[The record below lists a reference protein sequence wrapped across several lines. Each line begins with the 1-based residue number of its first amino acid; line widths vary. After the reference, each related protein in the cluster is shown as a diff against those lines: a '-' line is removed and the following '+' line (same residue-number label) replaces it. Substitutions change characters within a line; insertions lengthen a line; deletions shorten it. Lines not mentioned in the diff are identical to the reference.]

1 MAKIEVKDLRV
12 SFGALSVTTGVNLSI
27 PDRSITALMG
37 PSGSGKST
45 ILRVLNRLIEL
56 YPEAKVSGEVYLD
69 GQNIFDMNVLEL
81 RRKVQMIFQIPNPI
95 PNLSIFENVALGLKL
110 NRLVRGRRELSERVK
125 SALEKAQLWDE
136 VKDRLSAPAGK
147 LSGGQQQRLCVARA
161 LAFEPEV
168 LLADEPTANLD
179 PENTAK
185 VEALF
190 LELKKEMTIVLVT
203 HYLPP
208 FSSGRTRGALGSGRR
223 GGLPDRGAGRVC
235 ARRAEPRPST
245 PPACSCREEKC
256 GFLNVNSG
264 SASGRR
270 YGEFCSAERSGGLVR
285 PSF

>member
-1 MAKIEVKDLRV
+1 MAKVELKDLRV
-12 SFGALSVTTGVNLSI
+12 SFGASPVITGVNLSI

-56 YPEAKVSGEVYLD
+56 YPEARVSGEVYLD
-69 GQNIFDMNVLEL
+69 GQNIFDMNVMEL

-110 NRLVRGRRELSERVK
+110 NRLVRGRRELFERVR

-136 VKDRLSAPAGK
+136 VKDRLRAPAGK

-203 HYLPP
+203 HYPP
-208 FSSGRTRGALGSGRR
+208 QAARISDYAAFLYEGQIVEWGPTRDVFTKPRHELTEKYVTGRL
-223 GGLPDRGAGRVC
+223 
-235 ARRAEPRPST
+235 
-245 PPACSCREEKC
+245 
-256 GFLNVNSG
+256 
-264 SASGRR
+264 
-270 YGEFCSAERSGGLVR
+270 Y
-285 PSF
+285 

>member
-1 MAKIEVKDLRV
+1 
-12 SFGALSVTTGVNLSI
+12 
-27 PDRSITALMG
+27 MG

-110 NRLVRGRRELSERVK
+110 NRLVRSRGELFERVK

-136 VKDRLSAPAGK
+136 VKDRLRAPAGK

-203 HYLPP
+203 HYPPP
-208 FSSGRTRGALGSGRR
+208 FNSRPDEGGSRAGRAQGSPSRGADRVR
-223 GGLPDRGAGRVC
+223 VKPGGAAPPGPAQTHLHERKTQLFKHVWRLRLPN
-235 ARRAEPRPST
+235 
-245 PPACSCREEKC
+245 PPTA
-256 GFLNVNSG
+256 L
-264 SASGRR
+264 A
-270 YGEFCSAERSGGLVR
+270 AA
-285 PSF
+285 

>member
-1 MAKIEVKDLRV
+1 LTMAKIELKDLRV
-12 SFGALSVTTGVNLSI
+12 SFGASPVITGVNLSI

-81 RRKVQMIFQIPNPI
+81 RRRVQMIFQIPNPI

-110 NRLVRGRRELSERVK
+110 NRLVRGRDELFERVK
-125 SALEKAQLWDE
+125 SALEKAQLWDD
-136 VKDRLSAPAGK
+136 VKNRLDMPAGK

-203 HYLPP
+203 HYPP
-208 FSSGRTRGALGSGRR
+208 QAARVSDYVTFLYKGQIVEWGPTKDIFTKPRHELTEKYVTGRL
-223 GGLPDRGAGRVC
+223 
-235 ARRAEPRPST
+235 
-245 PPACSCREEKC
+245 
-256 GFLNVNSG
+256 
-264 SASGRR
+264 
-270 YGEFCSAERSGGLVR
+270 Y
-285 PSF
+285 

>member
-1 MAKIEVKDLRV
+1 MAKIELKDLRV
-12 SFGALSVTTGVNLSI
+12 SFGALPVITGVNLSI

-45 ILRVLNRLIEL
+45 ILRVLNRLVEL
-56 YPEAKVSGEVYLD
+56 YPEARVSGEVYLD
-69 GQNIFDMNVLEL
+69 GQNIFDMNLLEL

-110 NRLVRGRRELSERVK
+110 NRLVRRRGELFERVK
-125 SALEKAQLWDE
+125 SALEKARLWDE
-136 VKDRLSAPAGK
+136 VKDRLRAPAGK

-203 HYLPP
+203 HYPP
-208 FSSGRTRGALGSGRR
+208 QAARISDYAAFLYEGQIVEWGPTRDVFTKPRHELTEKYVTGRL
-223 GGLPDRGAGRVC
+223 
-235 ARRAEPRPST
+235 
-245 PPACSCREEKC
+245 
-256 GFLNVNSG
+256 
-264 SASGRR
+264 
-270 YGEFCSAERSGGLVR
+270 Y
-285 PSF
+285 